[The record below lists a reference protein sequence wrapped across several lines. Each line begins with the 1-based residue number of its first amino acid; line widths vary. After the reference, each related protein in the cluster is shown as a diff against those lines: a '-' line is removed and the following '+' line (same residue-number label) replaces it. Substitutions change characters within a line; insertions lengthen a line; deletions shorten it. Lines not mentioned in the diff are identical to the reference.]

1 MAVTRRQMVN
11 VVTGKYELIQVL
23 RFIAAL
29 GVVICH
35 SAFYSKER
43 LDPNTLSYNLGANGV
58 PLFFVISGFVMM
70 VAAQKLQGVD
80 GAWKLF
86 SIRRIVRI
94 APLYWFATTIKL
106 VTLLAAAG
114 LVLHA
119 QVDWAYILK
128 SYFFVPAVNV
138 DGEIR
143 PLLAVGWTLL
153 FEMFFYAI
161 FTLSLL
167 VRIDA
172 IRFSSPVLVGLAIAS
187 YFKTDE
193 WNTAL
198 AFYADPIVLN
208 FLWGMITARL
218 LQRGM
223 VIGRNGAF
231 AVVIISLCYLFFPR
245 FPEFGNSI
253 TYGIASFLAV
263 YGCASLEKSLRLS
276 VSRWLVFLGTASYSI
291 YLFHPLTAPV
301 APVLFKRFE
310 LIFPLLSVLGSI
322 AIAIGVGAF
331 MYRFVESPLTERLNR
346 HVKQYFN
353 SSVSLKR
360 IEKGEV
366 NE

>member
-1 MAVTRRQMVN
+1 MAVTRSQMASVA
-11 VVTGKYELIQVL
+11 TGKYELIQVL

-43 LDPNTLSYNLGANGV
+43 LAPDTLSYNLGANGV

-70 VAAQKLQGVD
+70 VAAQKLHGVE

-106 VTLLAAAG
+106 VTLLGVAG

-119 QVDWAYILK
+119 EVDWAYIVK

-172 IRFSSPVLVGLAIAS
+172 IRFTAPLLVGLAIAS
-187 YFKTDE
+187 IFKTDS
-193 WNTAL
+193 WHTAL

-218 LQRGM
+218 LERGM
-223 VIGRNGAF
+223 LMGRNSAI
-231 AVVIISLCYLFFPR
+231 AIVIISLCYLFFPR
-245 FPEFGNSI
+245 FPEYGNSI

-263 YGCASLEKSLRLS
+263 YGCASLEKSLRLT
-276 VSRWLVFLGTASYSI
+276 VSRWLVFLGAASYSI
-291 YLFHPLTAPV
+291 YLFHPLTAPLS
-301 APVLFKRFE
+301 PVLFKRVG
-310 LIFPLLSVLGSI
+310 LIYPLLSVLGSI

-331 MYRFVESPLTERLNR
+331 MYRFVESPLTDRLNR
-346 HVKQYFN
+346 YVKQYFN
-353 SSVSLKR
+353 GSAGVKKQV
-360 IEKGEV
+360 KGFE
-366 NE
+366 

>member
-1 MAVTRRQMVN
+1 MAMTKSQMKSMP
-11 VVTGKYELIQVL
+11 TGKYELIQVL

-43 LDPNTLSYNLGANGV
+43 LDPDTFSYNLGANGV

-70 VAAQKLQGVD
+70 VAAQKLQGVE

-94 APLYWFATTIKL
+94 APLYWFATTVKL
-106 VTLLAAAG
+106 VTLIGAAG

-119 QVDWAYILK
+119 QVDWAYIVK
-128 SYFFVPAVNV
+128 SYFFVPAVNI

-167 VRIDA
+167 FRIDA
-172 IRFSSPVLVGLAIAS
+172 IRFSAPLLVGLAIAS
-187 YFKTDE
+187 FFKTDA
-193 WNTAL
+193 WNAAI

-208 FLWGMITARL
+208 FLWGMVTARL
-218 LQRGM
+218 LQGDM
-223 VIGRNGAF
+223 LMGRNGALT
-231 AVVIISLCYLFFPR
+231 VVVISLCYLFFPR
-245 FPEFGNSI
+245 FPEYGNSI
-253 TYGIASFLAV
+253 SYGIASFFAV
-263 YGCASLEKSLRLS
+263 FGCACLEKTLRFS

-291 YLFHPLTAPV
+291 YLFHPLIAPV
-301 APVLFKRFE
+301 APVLFRRFG
-310 LIFPLLSVLGSI
+310 LMYPLLSVLGSI
-322 AIAIGVGAF
+322 AIAIGVGAV
-331 MYRFVESPLTERLNR
+331 MYRFLESPLTERLNR
-346 HVKQYFN
+346 YVKKYFN
-353 SSVSLKR
+353 GSVGVKKQLK
-360 IEKGEV
+360 GL